1 MGNSKIVYGGRALID
16 LTNDTVTAEN
26 LKAGETAHDKAGNPI
41 VGTLETGAYDVT
53 STDNGDG
60 TQTLEI
66 IDGGGSSGGFTPPA
80 VGFVPSAWDAN
91 GYVTDGT
98 WYGTTVPDYMFYNS
112 YDGLPWKFNNIEFKD
127 IITGIGNYSFTN
139 CTNLVF
145 TSLPESVTSIGEA
158 VFEGCTNLA
167 LTSLPAG
174 VTNIGVSSFFRCTN
188 LALTSLP
195 DGLNNIPN
203 YAFGYCTNLALTSLP
218 ESVTSIGNYTFENCN
233 GITNLTFEG
242 TPTSVGKNAFYGCT
256 NLTTINVPWS
266 EGEVANAPWGATNAT
281 INYNYTG
288 V

>member
-16 LTNDTVTAEN
+16 LTNDTVTAEK

-66 IDGGGSSGGFTPPA
+66 VDSDGSSGGFTPPA
-80 VGFVPSAWDAN
+80 VGFVPSAWDAD

-98 WYGTTVPDYMFYNS
+98 WYGTVVTDSSFYNS

-127 IITGIGNYSFTN
+127 IITGIGNYSFTY

-145 TSLPESVTSIGEA
+145 TSLPESVTSIG
-158 VFEGCTNLA
+158 
-167 LTSLPAG
+167 
-174 VTNIGVSSFFRCTN
+174 
-188 LALTSLP
+188 
-195 DGLNNIPN
+195 N
-203 YAFGYCTNLALTSLP
+203 Y
-218 ESVTSIGNYTFENCN
+218 IFENCN

-256 NLTTINVPWS
+256 NLTTINVPWA